1 MDTIEEYREKIKI
14 ILTDYVSIPYSQE
27 DIESKLIISND
38 ENNYLVMTTGWQNKK
53 RVHGC
58 IIHLEIIE
66 DKIWVHRDG
75 TEYGIANNL
84 LDAGIPKNKI
94 VLGFH
99 PADVRPYTDFAVS

>member
-1 MDTIEEYREKIKI
+1 MDTIKEYREKIKS
-14 ILTDYVSIPYSQE
+14 ILTDYVSIPYSRG

-38 ENNYLVMTTGWQNKK
+38 DNNYLVMTTGWQNKK

-58 IIHLEIIE
+58 IIHLEIIG

-75 TEYGIANNL
+75 TEYGIANDL
-84 LDAGIPKNKI
+84 LEAGIPKDQI

-99 PADVRPYTDFAVS
+99 PADIRAYTDFAVS

>member
-1 MDTIEEYREKIKI
+1 MDTIIEYRKKIKS
-14 ILTDYVSIPYSQE
+14 ILNDYISIPYSRG

-53 RVHGC
+53 RIHGC
-58 IIHLEIIE
+58 IIHLEIID

-75 TEYGIANNL
+75 TEYGIANEL
-84 LDAGIPKNKI
+84 LDADISKDKI

-99 PADVRPYTDFAVS
+99 PADIRQYTDFAVS

>member
-1 MDTIEEYREKIKI
+1 MDTIKEYREKIKS
-14 ILTDYVSIPYSQE
+14 ILTDYVSIPYSRG

-75 TEYGIANNL
+75 TEYGIANDL
-84 LDAGIPKNKI
+84 LDAGIPKDQI

-99 PADVRPYTDFAVS
+99 PADIRPYTNFAVS